1 MTGMGQMAAQVE
13 DALMLADAERAGR
26 ALRVSWHHDRAV
38 VVLSLWQAESC
49 IGSFRLESTG
59 VPTLVAALVQGLA
72 QQVNGRLSSDRLSSD
87 QVPTARL
94 SATP

>member
-1 MTGMGQMAAQVE
+1 MGQMAAQVE

-26 ALRVSWHHDRAV
+26 ALRVSWHHDRGV

-49 IGSFRLESTG
+49 IGSFRLEPAG

-72 QQVNGRLSSDRLSSD
+72 QPVTDRLTSD